1 MKLEKRKTVE
11 SLEPFLSEAAFA
23 VSTDLDLM
31 SCLDFLYL
39 ICKVLLLDG
48 FVGLWEST
56 EVMKYAKTLTCN

>member
-23 VSTDLDLM
+23 VSTD
-31 SCLDFLYL
+31 LDFLYL